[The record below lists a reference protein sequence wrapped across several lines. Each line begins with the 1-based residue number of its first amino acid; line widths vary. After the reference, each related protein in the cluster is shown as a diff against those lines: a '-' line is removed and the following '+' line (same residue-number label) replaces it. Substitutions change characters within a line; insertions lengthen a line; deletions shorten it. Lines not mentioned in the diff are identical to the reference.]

1 MLSFV
6 KSASLLT
13 MLCALSSIFSVL
25 HSSAQ
30 KSCLLHEASL
40 WLFKGNHKEGSW
52 RRHKEVFPLLNLVV
66 ISVSLLGL
74 PLVGF
79 ICILGLLLLFSCP
92 VMSDS
97 SRPHGLQ
104 HSRPLCP
111 SPSPEFAQVHVHCIS
126 DAVHP
131 SHSLTPSSPSALN
144 LSQHHR
150 LFQWVGFSYQ
160 VTKIRRPN

>member
-1 MLSFV
+1 
-6 KSASLLT
+6 

-30 KSCLLHEASL
+30 KSSLLHEASL

-74 PLVGF
+74 PLVGC
-79 ICILGLLLLFSCP
+79 ICILGLVLLFSCP

-111 SPSPEFAQVHVHCIS
+111 SPSPKVCPSPCPRYIHGLYLQLNQSFLKTKYMSGLSLYPPWHKHTCVQCIFIGITC
-126 DAVHP
+126 P
-131 SHSLTPSSPSALN
+131 LYCPWN
-144 LSQHHR
+144 
-150 LFQWVGFSYQ
+150 FF
-160 VTKIRRPN
+160 